1 MEVFS
6 TMKILGVIPARYASS
21 RFPGKPLAM
30 IGDRPMIQWVWEGVN
45 KIDMLSDA
53 VVATDDERIF
63 DCVRGFGGKVVMT
76 SPHHR
81 SGTDRCGE
89 VLNNMGAQVEQY
101 DVVINIQGD
110 EPNVAFSQ
118 IEKVA
123 SCFSD
128 PDVQIATLK
137 KRIENPDQLFSPNV
151 VKVISDLYGNA
162 LCFSRH
168 PLPYLRGVE
177 EGQWLSQ
184 QTYYKHIGIYAFRRE
199 VLQQVVQL
207 TPTPIE
213 MAESL
218 EQMRWMENGY
228 KIAVR
233 ETQVENISVDTPADL
248 EALLALYNQT
258 K

>member
-1 MEVFS
+1 
-6 TMKILGVIPARYASS
+6 MKILGVIPARYAST

-30 IGDRPMIQWVWEGVN
+30 IGDRPMIQWVWEGVS
-45 KIDMLSDA
+45 KISLLSDA

-63 DCVRGFGGKVVMT
+63 DCVRNFGGKVVMT
-76 SPHHR
+76 SSQHR

-89 VLNNMGAQVEQY
+89 VLRTMGVEAAQY

-110 EPNVAFSQ
+110 EPNVACSQ
-118 IEKVA
+118 IEMVA
-123 SCFSD
+123 SCFFD
-128 PDVQIATLK
+128 PTVQIATLK
-137 KRIENPDQLFSPNV
+137 KRIQTPDQLFSPNV
-151 VKVISDLYGNA
+151 VKVVSDLSGNA

-177 EGQWLSQ
+177 ESQWLSQ
-184 QTYYKHIGIYAFRRE
+184 YAYYKHIGIYAFRRE

-207 TPTPIE
+207 APSPIE
-213 MAESL
+213 KAESL

-233 ETQVENISVDTPADL
+233 ETQEENISVDTPADL
-248 EALLALYNQT
+248 DALLKIYNQT